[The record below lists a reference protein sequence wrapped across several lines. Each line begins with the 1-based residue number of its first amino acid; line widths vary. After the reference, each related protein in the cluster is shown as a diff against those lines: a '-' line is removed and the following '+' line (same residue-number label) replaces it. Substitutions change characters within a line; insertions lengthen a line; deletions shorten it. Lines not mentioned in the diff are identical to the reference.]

1 MNTSNELQ
9 KNSRFIAVDDREVKS
24 GIVPLL
30 EEQGWGVRVQ
40 RMEIGDFRIGQDVLI
55 EKKTGFDFSASVI
68 DGRLFRQVARLRRS
82 GIRIVVLVEGN
93 PYQRDSGI
101 DGEAVRG
108 AVVSVSLIWQVPVIL
123 SESLP
128 QTVEIFGYMADQVHR
143 LTDLPIART
152 GYRPKRMRRRQLFIL
167 QGFPGIGPLRAIRL
181 LNYFGSLRRAFTAEP
196 EQWMGV
202 DGIGKAGARRV
213 ADLLDTEFDKKCELP
228 YEVTYNAP
236 GRQKRRPTGVGSDA
250 GQLFEPFRPR

>member
-9 KNSRFIAVDDREVKS
+9 KHSRFITVDDREVKS

-30 EEQGWGVRVQ
+30 EEHGWGVRVQ
-40 RMEIGDFRIGQDVLI
+40 RMASADFQIGQDVFI
-55 EKKTGFDFSASVI
+55 EKKTGVDFSASVI

-82 GIRIVVLVEGN
+82 KTRIVVLVEGN
-93 PYQRDSGI
+93 PYQRDFGI

-108 AVVSVSLIWQVPVIL
+108 AVVSLSLIWQVPVIF

-128 QTVEIFGYMADQVHR
+128 QTVEIFGYMADQVYR

-152 GYRPKRMRRRQLFIL
+152 GYRPKRMRRRQLHIL
-167 QGFPGIGPLRAIRL
+167 QGFPGIGPLRAMRL
-181 LNYFGSLRRAFTAEP
+181 LKHFGSLRRAFTARP

-202 DGIGKAGARRV
+202 DGIGKAAAGRV
-213 ADLLDTEFDKKCELP
+213 ADLLDTEFDKECELC
-228 YEVTYNAP
+228 
-236 GRQKRRPTGVGSDA
+236 
-250 GQLFEPFRPR
+250 